1 VPIIPILFE
10 IPGIKSKIMTAKSFA
25 NLPDTIFCIIIEY
38 LDWYDV
44 GKFDTA
50 LLKRNARNI
59 YLDTLKLR
67 KVKVGQNL
75 FWSQAV
81 EKGILNWLVSRDIR
95 VVSWDLQVDDTKLMT
110 IATGCPQ
117 LQSLNSSH
125 CDNITDEG
133 IIALANG
140 CPQLQSLDISRC
152 DKITDEGII
161 ALATGCPQLQS
172 LIMSYCH
179 NITDEGIRALAT
191 GLPQLQSLEIS
202 QCRNITDEGI
212 RALASGCA
220 QLQSLNIT
228 GCNNITDE
236 GIRAVATGCPQLQS
250 LKISGCDNITAGGR
264 EIAKSINS
272 KKIII

>member
-1 VPIIPILFE
+1 MTNDKIIFILITLTQGNPKVLQVGISVPIIPILFE

-50 LLKRNARNI
+50 LLKRNARSI

-67 KVKVGQNL
+67 KVKVGRNL

-117 LQSLNSSH
+117 LQSLNIRDCSE
-125 CDNITDEG
+125 ITD
-133 IIALANG
+133 
-140 CPQLQSLDISRC
+140 
-152 DKITDEGII
+152 KGII